1 MADESDGIEE
11 AFDGQ
16 LRIAVT
22 AAGRIGEALARA
34 REDAARRAQAQSEQE
49 ARELSSRFEAEKRA
63 ARVELGSVYRSDWWD
78 RATPE
83 QIGGALTTARA
94 WGSEDPEAVRV
105 EGRIRDEL
113 RTRYGVDVN
122 NTGADPAAVQAAV
135 EAEQLRRQSDTER
148 QRSATEQAE
157 AVALSRQA
165 DEADRAAEAARTSAD
180 VAPDE
185 GEREQAQVQAER
197 EQNRADATRETVEP
211 LYDSAER
218 RERDADKLEQ
228 RGVGKEA
235 VSAKMAA
242 DVSQA
247 KPATEAVKAQ
257 QRQSAKARPNR
268 SRSPKVQR
276 TDMGR

>member
-1 MADESDGIEE
+1 MAEESDGIQE

-34 REDAARRAQAQSEQE
+34 REDAARRAQAHSEQE

-63 ARVELGSVYRSDWWD
+63 ARVELGGVYRSDWWD

-94 WGSEDPEAVRV
+94 WGSEDPEAVRA

-135 EAEQLRRQSDTER
+135 EAEQQRRQSDTER

-165 DEADRAAEAARTSAD
+165 DAADRAAEAARTSAD
-180 VAPDE
+180 VAPGE

-197 EQNRADATRETVEP
+197 EQNRADATREKAEP

-218 RERDADKLEQ
+218 RERDASDLQ
-228 RGVGKEA
+228 RRGVGEDA
-235 VSAKMAA
+235 ISAKMAA
-242 DVSQA
+242 DVSQG
-247 KPATEAVKAQ
+247 KPATAAVQAQ
-257 QRQSAKARPNR
+257 QRQSVKARPNR
-268 SRSPKVQR
+268 SRSPRMER
-276 TDMGR
+276 TELGR

>member
-49 ARELSSRFEAEKRA
+49 ARELASRFEAEKRA

-94 WGSEDPEAVRV
+94 WGSEDSEAVRA

-165 DEADRAAEAARTSAD
+165 DEADRAAEAARMSAD

-185 GEREQAQVQAER
+185 AEREEAQVQAER
-197 EQNRADATRETVEP
+197 EQNRADATREKAEP

-242 DVSQA
+242 DVSQG
-247 KPATEAVKAQ
+247 KPATAAVKAQ
-257 QRQSAKARPNR
+257 PAQSAKARPNR

-276 TDMGR
+276 TEIGR

>member
-34 REDAARRAQAQSEQE
+34 REDGARRAQAQSEQE

-83 QIGGALTTARA
+83 QIGGVLTTARA
-94 WGSEDPEAVRV
+94 WGSEDPEAERA

-135 EAEQLRRQSDTER
+135 EAERLRRQSETER

-197 EQNRADATRETVEP
+197 EQNRADVTREKAEP

-228 RGVGKEA
+228 RGIGKEA

-242 DVSQA
+242 DVSQG
-247 KPATEAVKAQ
+247 KPATAAVRAEQ
-257 QRQSAKARPNR
+257 TQSAKARPNR
-268 SRSPKVQR
+268 SRSPKMQR
-276 TDMGR
+276 TELGR

>member
-11 AFDGQ
+11 AFEGQ

-22 AAGRIGEALARA
+22 AAGRVGEAFARG
-34 REDAARRAQAQSEQE
+34 REEAARRAQAQSEQA

-63 ARVELGSVYRSDWWD
+63 ARVELGGVYRSDWWD
-78 RATPE
+78 KATPQ

-94 WGSEDPEAVRV
+94 WGSEDPEAQRA

-113 RTRYGVDVN
+113 RTRYGVDVD

-165 DEADRAAEAARTSAD
+165 DEADRAAEASRDTAD
-180 VAPDE
+180 TTPDE
-185 GEREQAQVQAER
+185 GEREQAQVRAER
-197 EQNRADATRETVEP
+197 EQNRAEATREKAEP
-211 LYDSAER
+211 LYDSSER

-228 RGVGKEA
+228 RGVAKEA

-242 DVSQA
+242 DVSQG

-257 QRQSAKARPNR
+257 QLQSTKARPNR
-268 SRSPKVQR
+268 SRSSKVQR
-276 TDMGR
+276 TEIGR

>member
-34 REDAARRAQAQSEQE
+34 REDGARRAQAQSEQE
-49 ARELSSRFEAEKRA
+49 GRELSSRFEAEKRA

-83 QIGGALTTARA
+83 QIGGVLTTARA
-94 WGSEDPEAVRV
+94 WGSEDPEAERA

-135 EAEQLRRQSDTER
+135 EAERLRRQSETER

-197 EQNRADATRETVEP
+197 EQNRADVTREKAEP

-228 RGVGKEA
+228 RGIGKEA

-242 DVSQA
+242 DVSQG
-247 KPATEAVKAQ
+247 KPATAAVRAEQ
-257 QRQSAKARPNR
+257 TQSAKARPNR
-268 SRSPKVQR
+268 SRSPKMQR
-276 TDMGR
+276 TELGR

>member
-11 AFDGQ
+11 AFEGQ

-22 AAGRIGEALARA
+22 AAGRVGEALARA
-34 REDAARRAQAQSEQE
+34 REEAARRAQAQSEQA

-63 ARVELGSVYRSDWWD
+63 ARVELGSVHRSDWWD
-78 RATPE
+78 KATPQ

-94 WGSEDPEAVRV
+94 WGSEDPEAQRA

-113 RTRYGVDVN
+113 RTRYGVDVD

-165 DEADRAAEAARTSAD
+165 DEIDRAAEA
-180 VAPDE
+180 
-185 GEREQAQVQAER
+185 
-197 EQNRADATRETVEP
+197 
-211 LYDSAER
+211 
-218 RERDADKLEQ
+218 
-228 RGVGKEA
+228 
-235 VSAKMAA
+235 
-242 DVSQA
+242 
-247 KPATEAVKAQ
+247 
-257 QRQSAKARPNR
+257 
-268 SRSPKVQR
+268 
-276 TDMGR
+276 

>member
-34 REDAARRAQAQSEQE
+34 REDGARRAQAQSEQE

-83 QIGGALTTARA
+83 QIGGVLTTARA
-94 WGSEDPEAVRV
+94 WGSEDPEAERA

-135 EAEQLRRQSDTER
+135 EAERLRRQSETER

-197 EQNRADATRETVEP
+197 EQNRADVTREKAEP

-242 DVSQA
+242 DVSQG
-247 KPATEAVKAQ
+247 KPATAAVRAQ
-257 QRQSAKARPNR
+257 QTQSAKARPNR
-268 SRSPKVQR
+268 SRSPKMQR
-276 TDMGR
+276 TELGR

>member
-22 AAGRIGEALARA
+22 AAGRIGETLARA

-94 WGSEDPEAVRV
+94 WGSEDPEAVRA

-122 NTGADPAAVQAAV
+122 NTGANPAAVQAAV

-197 EQNRADATRETVEP
+197 EQNRADATREKAEP

-228 RGVGKEA
+228 RGVVKEA

-242 DVSQA
+242 DVSQG
-247 KPATEAVKAQ
+247 KPATAAVQAE
-257 QRQSAKARPNR
+257 RAQSAKARSIR

-276 TDMGR
+276 SELGR

>member
-1 MADESDGIEE
+1 MADDSDGIEE

-34 REDAARRAQAQSEQE
+34 REDAARRAQAESEQE
-49 ARELSSRFEAEKRA
+49 AGELSSRFEAERRA
-63 ARVELGSVYRSDWWD
+63 ARVELGSVYRSDWWE

-83 QIGGALTTARA
+83 QLGGALTTARA
-94 WGSEDPEAVRV
+94 WGSEDPEAVRA

-135 EAEQLRRQSDTER
+135 EAEQQRRQSDTER

-157 AVALSRQA
+157 AVTLSRQA
-165 DEADRAAEAARTSAD
+165 DAADRAAEAARTSAD
-180 VAPDE
+180 AAPDE

-197 EQNRADATRETVEP
+197 EQNRADATREKAEP

-218 RERDADKLEQ
+218 RERDASDLHR
-228 RGVGKEA
+228 RGVGENA
-235 VSAKMAA
+235 ISAKMAA
-242 DVSQA
+242 DVSQG
-247 KPATEAVKAQ
+247 KPATAAVQAQ

-268 SRSPKVQR
+268 SRSPRVQR
-276 TDMGR
+276 TELGR

>member
-1 MADESDGIEE
+1 M
-11 AFDGQ
+11 
-16 LRIAVT
+16 
-22 AAGRIGEALARA
+22 RA
-34 REDAARRAQAQSEQE
+34 
-49 ARELSSRFEAEKRA
+49 
-63 ARVELGSVYRSDWWD
+63 
-78 RATPE
+78 
-83 QIGGALTTARA
+83 
-94 WGSEDPEAVRV
+94 

-113 RTRYGVDVN
+113 RTRFGVDVN

-157 AVALSRQA
+157 DAALSCQA
-165 DEADRAAEAARTSAD
+165 DETDRTAEAARTSAE

-197 EQNRADATRETVEP
+197 EQNRADATREKAEP
-211 LYDSAER
+211 LYDSEER

-228 RGVGKEA
+228 RDVGKDA

-242 DVSQA
+242 DVSQS
-247 KPATEAVKAQ
+247 KPATAAVKAQ
-257 QRQSAKARPNR
+257 QTQSAKARPTL
-268 SRSPKVQR
+268 SRSPKLQR

>member
-11 AFDGQ
+11 AFEGQ

-22 AAGRIGEALARA
+22 AAGRVGEALARA
-34 REDAARRAQAQSEQE
+34 REEAARRAQAQSEQA

-63 ARVELGSVYRSDWWD
+63 ARVELGSVHRSDWWD
-78 RATPE
+78 KATPQ

-94 WGSEDPEAVRV
+94 WGSEDPEAQRA

-113 RTRYGVDVN
+113 GTRYGVDVD

-165 DEADRAAEAARTSAD
+165 DEIDRAAEASRDTAD
-180 VAPDE
+180 TAPDE
-185 GEREQAQVQAER
+185 AEREQAQVTER
-197 EQNRADATRETVEP
+197 EQNRAEATREKAEP
-211 LYDSAER
+211 LYDSSER

-242 DVSQA
+242 DVSQG

-257 QRQSAKARPNR
+257 QLQSAKARPNR
-268 SRSPKVQR
+268 SRSSKVQR
-276 TDMGR
+276 TEIGR

>member
-11 AFDGQ
+11 EFDGQ

-34 REDAARRAQAQSEQE
+34 REDAARRAQAQSEHE
-49 ARELSSRFEAEKRA
+49 ARELLSRFEAEKRA
-63 ARVELGSVYRSDWWD
+63 ARVELGSVYRSEWWD

-94 WGSEDPEAVRV
+94 WGSEDPEAVRA

-135 EAEQLRRQSDTER
+135 EGERLRRQSDTER

-197 EQNRADATRETVEP
+197 EQNRADASREKAEP

-242 DVSQA
+242 DVSQG
-247 KPATEAVKAQ
+247 KPATAAVKAQ
-257 QRQSAKARPNR
+257 QTQSAKARPNR

-276 TDMGR
+276 TEIGR

>member
-22 AAGRIGEALARA
+22 AAGRMGETLARA
-34 REDAARRAQAQSEQE
+34 REDAARRARAQSEQE

-94 WGSEDPEAVRV
+94 WGAEDPEAVRA

-148 QRSATEQAE
+148 RLSATEQAE

-180 VAPDE
+180 VTPDE

-197 EQNRADATRETVEP
+197 EQNRADATREKAEP

-228 RGVGKEA
+228 RGVGKKA

-242 DVSQA
+242 DVSQG
-247 KPATEAVKAQ
+247 KPATAAVKAQ
-257 QRQSAKARPNR
+257 QAQSAKARPNR

-276 TDMGR
+276 TELGR

>member
-34 REDAARRAQAQSEQE
+34 REDGARRAQAQSEQE

-83 QIGGALTTARA
+83 QIGGVLTTARA
-94 WGSEDPEAVRV
+94 WGSEDPEAERA

-135 EAEQLRRQSDTER
+135 E
-148 QRSATEQAE
+148 AE

-197 EQNRADATRETVEP
+197 EQNRADVTREKAEP

-242 DVSQA
+242 DVSQG
-247 KPATEAVKAQ
+247 KPATAAVRAQ
-257 QRQSAKARPNR
+257 QTQSAKARPNR
-268 SRSPKVQR
+268 SRSPKMQR
-276 TDMGR
+276 TELGR

>member
-63 ARVELGSVYRSDWWD
+63 ARVELGSVHRSDWWD

-94 WGSEDPEAVRV
+94 WGSEDPEAVRA

-197 EQNRADATRETVEP
+197 EQNRAHATREKAEP

-242 DVSQA
+242 DVSQS
-247 KPATEAVKAQ
+247 KPATAAVKAQ
-257 QRQSAKARPNR
+257 QTQSAKARPNR

-276 TDMGR
+276 TEIGR

>member
-49 ARELSSRFEAEKRA
+49 ARELLSRFEAEKRA
-63 ARVELGSVYRSDWWD
+63 ARVELGSVFRSDWWD

-83 QIGGALTTARA
+83 QIGGALITARA
-94 WGSEDPEAVRV
+94 WGSEDPEAVRA

-165 DEADRAAEAARTSAD
+165 DEADRAAEAARTSVD

-185 GEREQAQVQAER
+185 GEREQAQVRAER
-197 EQNRADATRETVEP
+197 EQNRAAATREKAEP

-242 DVSQA
+242 DVSQG
-247 KPATEAVKAQ
+247 KPATAAVKAQ
-257 QRQSAKARPNR
+257 QTQSAKARPNR

-276 TDMGR
+276 TELGR

>member
-22 AAGRIGEALARA
+22 AAGRMGETLARA
-34 REDAARRAQAQSEQE
+34 REDAARRARAQSEQE

-94 WGSEDPEAVRV
+94 WGAEGPEAVRA

-122 NTGADPAAVQAAV
+122 NTGADPVAVQAAV
-135 EAEQLRRQSDTER
+135 EAEQLRRQSDTDR

-180 VAPDE
+180 ATPDE

-197 EQNRADATRETVEP
+197 EQNRADATREKAEP

-228 RGVGKEA
+228 RGVGKKA

-242 DVSQA
+242 DVSQG
-247 KPATEAVKAQ
+247 KPATAAVKAQ
-257 QRQSAKARPNR
+257 QAQSAKARPNR
-268 SRSPKVQR
+268 SRSPKMQR
-276 TDMGR
+276 TELGR

>member
-94 WGSEDPEAVRV
+94 WGSEDPEAVRA

-122 NTGADPAAVQAAV
+122 NTGADNDAATVWPTSTLRSSTTPSTGETIAAL
-135 EAEQLRRQSDTER
+135 ARSLSAIER
-148 QRSATEQAE
+148 LALAVSLLALATAST
-157 AVALSRQA
+157 AVARSLAAFAVSNASRVMTPRSSSVVARSSADLLSARPTSA
-165 DEADRAAEAARTSAD
+165 WRTSAC
-180 VAPDE
+180 
-185 GEREQAQVQAER
+185 
-197 EQNRADATRETVEP
+197 RAVP
-211 LYDSAER
+211 
-218 RERDADKLEQ
+218 
-228 RGVGKEA
+228 
-235 VSAKMAA
+235 
-242 DVSQA
+242 
-247 KPATEAVKAQ
+247 
-257 QRQSAKARPNR
+257 
-268 SRSPKVQR
+268 
-276 TDMGR
+276 

>member
-1 MADESDGIEE
+1 DGIEE

-63 ARVELGSVYRSDWWD
+63 VRVELGSVYRSDWWD

-94 WGSEDPEAVRV
+94 WRSEDPEAVRG

-122 NTGADPAAVQAAV
+122 NTGADP
-135 EAEQLRRQSDTER
+135 S
-148 QRSATEQAE
+148 
-157 AVALSRQA
+157 
-165 DEADRAAEAARTSAD
+165 
-180 VAPDE
+180 
-185 GEREQAQVQAER
+185 
-197 EQNRADATRETVEP
+197 
-211 LYDSAER
+211 
-218 RERDADKLEQ
+218 
-228 RGVGKEA
+228 
-235 VSAKMAA
+235 
-242 DVSQA
+242 
-247 KPATEAVKAQ
+247 
-257 QRQSAKARPNR
+257 
-268 SRSPKVQR
+268 
-276 TDMGR
+276 

>member
-11 AFDGQ
+11 AFEGQ

-34 REDAARRAQAQSEQE
+34 REDAARRAQAQSERE

-63 ARVELGSVYRSDWWD
+63 ARVELESVYRSDWWD

-83 QIGGALTTARA
+83 QIGSTLATARA
-94 WGSEDPEAVRV
+94 WGSEDPEAVRA
-105 EGRIRDEL
+105 ESRIRDEL
-113 RTRYGVDVN
+113 RTRYGVDVD

-135 EAEQLRRQSDTER
+135 QAEQLRRQSDTER
-148 QRSATEQAE
+148 QRSATEEAE
-157 AVALSRQA
+157 AVTLSRQA
-165 DEADRAAEAARTSAD
+165 DEADRAADAARENAD

-197 EQNRADATRETVEP
+197 EQNRADATREKAEP

-242 DVSQA
+242 DVSQG
-247 KPATEAVKAQ
+247 KPATAAVKAQ
-257 QRQSAKARPNR
+257 KTPSAKARPNR

-276 TDMGR
+276 TELGR

>member
-11 AFDGQ
+11 AFEGQ

-22 AAGRIGEALARA
+22 AAGRVGEVIARA
-34 REDAARRAQAQSEQE
+34 REEAARRAQARSEQ
-49 ARELSSRFEAEKRA
+49 ATRELASRFEAEKRA
-63 ARVELGSVYRSDWWD
+63 ARVELGNVYRSDWWEK
-78 RATPE
+78 ATPD

-94 WGSEDPEAVRV
+94 WGNEDPEAIRA

-113 RTRYGVDVN
+113 RTRYGVDVD

-135 EAEQLRRQSDTER
+135 EAEQARRQSETER

-157 AVALSRQA
+157 AVELSRQA
-165 DEADRAAEAARTSAD
+165 DESDRAAEASRDTAEN
-180 VAPDE
+180 APE
-185 GEREQAQVQAER
+185 ENEREQAQAQAER
-197 EQNRADATRETVEP
+197 EQSRAETTREKSEP
-211 LYDSAER
+211 LHDSSER
-218 RERDADKLEQ
+218 RERDANKLEQ
-228 RGVGKEA
+228 QGVGKEA
-235 VSAKMAA
+235 VNAKMAA

-247 KPATEAVKAQ
+247 KPATAAVKAQ

-268 SRSPKVQR
+268 SRSPRVQR

>member
-22 AAGRIGEALARA
+22 AAGRVGEAFARA
-34 REDAARRAQAQSEQE
+34 REEAARRAQAQSEQA

-63 ARVELGSVYRSDWWD
+63 ARVELGGVYRSDWWD
-78 RATPE
+78 KATPQ

-94 WGSEDPEAVRV
+94 WGTEDPEAQRA

-113 RTRYGVDVN
+113 RTRYGVDVD
-122 NTGADPAAVQAAV
+122 NTGADPVAVQAAV

-148 QRSATEQAE
+148 QG
-157 AVALSRQA
+157 LGLL
-165 DEADRAAEAARTSAD
+165 DGAAEAARDRGDA
-180 VAPDE
+180 APDE
-185 GEREQAQVQAER
+185 AEREQAQVQAER
-197 EQNRADATRETVEP
+197 EQNRAEATREKAEP
-211 LYDSAER
+211 LYDSSER

-242 DVSQA
+242 DVSQG

-257 QRQSAKARPNR
+257 QLQSAKARPNR
-268 SRSPKVQR
+268 SRSSKVQR
-276 TDMGR
+276 TEIGR

>member
-11 AFDGQ
+11 AFEGQ

-22 AAGRIGEALARA
+22 AAGRVGEALARA
-34 REDAARRAQAQSEQE
+34 REEAARRAQAQSEQA

-63 ARVELGSVYRSDWWD
+63 ARVELGGVYRSDWWD
-78 RATPE
+78 KATPQ

-94 WGSEDPEAVRV
+94 WGSEDPEAQRA

-113 RTRYGVDVN
+113 RTRYGVDVD

-157 AVALSRQA
+157 AVALSRQV
-165 DEADRAAEAARTSAD
+165 DEIDRAAEASRDTAD
-180 VAPDE
+180 TAPDE
-185 GEREQAQVQAER
+185 AEREQAQVTER
-197 EQNRADATRETVEP
+197 EQNRAEATREKAEP
-211 LYDSAER
+211 LYDSSER

-242 DVSQA
+242 DVSQG

-257 QRQSAKARPNR
+257 QLQSAKARPNR
-268 SRSPKVQR
+268 SRSSKVQR
-276 TDMGR
+276 TEIGR

>member
-94 WGSEDPEAVRV
+94 WGSEDPEAVRA

-135 EAEQLRRQSDTER
+135 EAERLRRQSDTER
-148 QRSATEQAE
+148 QRSAAEQAE

-180 VAPDE
+180 VAPDD
-185 GEREQAQVQAER
+185 GEREQAQAQAER
-197 EQNRADATRETVEP
+197 EQNRADATREKVEP

-242 DVSQA
+242 DVSQG
-247 KPATEAVKAQ
+247 KPATAAVKAQ
-257 QRQSAKARPNR
+257 QTQSAKARPNR

-276 TDMGR
+276 TEIGR

>member
-22 AAGRIGEALARA
+22 AAGRIGEALVRA
-34 REDAARRAQAQSEQE
+34 REDAARRAQVQSEQE

-63 ARVELGSVYRSDWWD
+63 ARVELGSVYRFDWWD

-94 WGSEDPEAVRV
+94 WGSEDLEAVRA

-165 DEADRAAEAARTSAD
+165 DEADRTAEASRDTAD
-180 VAPDE
+180 TAPDE
-185 GEREQAQVQAER
+185 GEREQAQMQAER
-197 EQNRADATRETVEP
+197 EQGRAEATREKAEP

-218 RERDADKLEQ
+218 RERDAEKLQQ

-235 VSAKMAA
+235 VTAKMAA
-242 DVSQA
+242 DVSQR

-257 QRQSAKARPNR
+257 RVQSMEARPNR
-268 SRSPKVQR
+268 PRSSRVQR
-276 TDMGR
+276 TVVGR

>member
-34 REDAARRAQAQSEQE
+34 REDGARRAQAQSEQE

-83 QIGGALTTARA
+83 QIGGVLTTARA
-94 WGSEDPEAVRV
+94 WGSEDPEAVRA

-135 EAEQLRRQSDTER
+135 EAERLRRQSETER

-197 EQNRADATRETVEP
+197 EQNRADVTREKAEP

-242 DVSQA
+242 DVSQG
-247 KPATEAVKAQ
+247 KPATAAVRAQ
-257 QRQSAKARPNR
+257 QTQSAKARPNR
-268 SRSPKVQR
+268 SRSPKMQR
-276 TDMGR
+276 TELGR

>member
-22 AAGRIGEALARA
+22 AAGRLGEAIARA
-34 REDAARRAQAQSEQE
+34 REDAARRAQAASEQE
-49 ARELSSRFEAEKRA
+49 ARELASRFEAEKRA

-94 WGSEDPEAVRV
+94 WGSEDPEAVRA
-105 EGRIRDEL
+105 ESRIRDEL
-113 RTRYGVDVN
+113 RTRYGIDVN
-122 NTGADPAAVQAAV
+122 ATGADPAAVQAAV
-135 EAEQLRRQSDTER
+135 EAERLRRQSDTER
-148 QRSATEQAE
+148 QRSAAEQAE

-165 DEADRAAEAARTSAD
+165 DEADRAAEAARTNAD

-197 EQNRADATRETVEP
+197 EQNRADATREKAAP

-218 RERDADKLEQ
+218 RQRDADKLEQ

-235 VSAKMAA
+235 ISAKMAA
-242 DVSQA
+242 DVSQG
-247 KPATEAVKAQ
+247 KSATAAVRAQ
-257 QRQSAKARPNR
+257 QTQAAKARPNR

-276 TDMGR
+276 TDLGR

>member
-78 RATPE
+78 RATAE

-94 WGSEDPEAVRV
+94 WGSEDPEAVRA

-148 QRSATEQAE
+148 QRSTTEQAE

-197 EQNRADATRETVEP
+197 EQNRADATREKAEP

-242 DVSQA
+242 DVSQG
-247 KPATEAVKAQ
+247 KPATAAVKAQ
-257 QRQSAKARPNR
+257 PTQSAKARPNR
-268 SRSPKVQR
+268 SRSPKMQR
-276 TDMGR
+276 TELGR